1 MELLS
6 TFQLFYLNNGRMSLT
21 NELLIVSDSEVPE
34 EEREINLKELY
45 EMIRY
50 TKSHGLVS
58 IQFLGVFG
66 IFFDAGV
73 KELKNAITEL
83 YKNLLYDTL
92 SGTNNFNFHA
102 ISNFISRLSFSIKKS
117 TLANIDRK
125 EIEDAK
131 KKKNN
136 KLCNVCRI
144 T

>member
-1 MELLS
+1 
-6 TFQLFYLNNGRMSLT
+6 MSLT
-21 NELLIVSDSEVPE
+21 NGLFIVSDCEVPQE
-34 EEREINLKELY
+34 ETEINLKELY

-50 TKSHGLVS
+50 TKSLGLVS
-58 IQFLGVFG
+58 VQFLGVFG

-73 KELKNAITEL
+73 KESKNAITEL

-131 KKKNN
+131 KKE
-136 KLCNVCRI
+136 
-144 T
+144 

>member
-21 NELLIVSDSEVPE
+21 NGLFIVSDCEVPQE
-34 EEREINLKELY
+34 ETEINLKELY

-50 TKSHGLVS
+50 TKSLGLVS
-58 IQFLGVFG
+58 VQFLGVFG

-73 KELKNAITEL
+73 KESKNAITEL

-131 KKKNN
+131 KKE
-136 KLCNVCRI
+136 
-144 T
+144 